1 MAILRYEENGI
12 EFFTLEATGESGM
25 SQSGLARLC
34 GVDEKSV
41 RRVLNLVRNSSCPE
55 FLKPLQDM
63 DLTLR
68 ASVNEFN
75 NATILK
81 DSVCAHIL
89 EWYAFESQRPSET
102 ARQAFRQFA
111 SLGIRSWIQGITG
124 WQCPAV
130 LEQPV
135 ISVQPSLPS
144 LEEIERQLSGLE
156 HSLMVALKH
165 RHAIHNLVEQPT
177 VVDLSLQQIVHTAVH
192 VQAHK
197 LNLALKQVAAL
208 RQLLVSVPFFSSSG
222 FSREE
227 IAVLMA
233 RFEQLQTENEALA
246 RRLAKLQ
253 GRRSTLTASP
263 EEARMDLGRRID
275 WLTSAQLTFQ
285 KRPNSERAIAV
296 CRLRATIL
304 ARFEQGESLIE
315 IADQLGM
322 PYETAKTYLKRI
334 RELLRP
340 QLVPN

>member
-34 GVDEKSV
+34 GVRPDSV
-41 RRVLNLVRNSSCPE
+41 NKLLKGLMTSSCPD
-55 FLKPLQDM
+55 FLKPLQDK
-63 DLTLR
+63 DLTLM

-81 DSVCAHIL
+81 DTVCAQIL
-89 EWYAFESQRPSET
+89 EWYAFESQRTNET

-111 SLGIRSWIQGITG
+111 ALGIRRWIQGITG
-124 WQCPAV
+124 WQSPPV
-130 LEQPV
+130 LEQPKIPAPV
-135 ISVQPSLPS
+135 SLPN
-144 LEEIERQLSGLE
+144 LEEIEQQFAALE

-192 VQAHK
+192 VQAQK
-197 LNLALKQVAAL
+197 LNLALKQVTAL
-208 RQLLVSVPFFSSSG
+208 RQLLMGLPHPLVQNTAP
-222 FSREE
+222 EE
-227 IAVLMA
+227 VKVLMA
-233 RFEQLQTENEALA
+233 NFEQLQAENENLA

-253 GRRSTLTASP
+253 NKRSTLTASP
-263 EEARMDLGRRID
+263 EEARMDLARRIE
-275 WLTSAQLTFQ
+275 WLTSAQLAFQ
-285 KRPNSERAIAV
+285 KRPNSQRAIAV
-296 CRLRATIL
+296 CRLRATIF
-304 ARFEQGESLIE
+304 ARYERGESLIE

-322 PYETAKTYLKRI
+322 PYETAKTYIKRI